1 MRQFQ
6 LRRRRAESTAGASVT
21 SVLEALHQ
29 RVSATRRGAAAG
41 SSVAP
46 DAAAPDG
53 GGADGG
59 GAEPPWYE
67 LAAPLLLSESGR
79 LSLASFFVLFESFF
93 KLNAG
98 FPGSGLAA
106 GLSKCFSE
114 AGALA
119 GGLEVPPPMGKGDG
133 LNFINLNYC
142 RLEFM

>member
-21 SVLEALHQ
+21 SVLEALHHHQ
-29 RVSATRRGAAAG
+29 RVPATRRGAAAG

-67 LAAPLLLSESGR
+67 LVAPLLRYSLLGLLDPLALFGLMTAAVVR
-79 LSLASFFVLFESFF
+79 LVGIRVRVGVRVRVRVRVRARAS
-93 KLNAG
+93 
-98 FPGSGLAA
+98 
-106 GLSKCFSE
+106 
-114 AGALA
+114 
-119 GGLEVPPPMGKGDG
+119 
-133 LNFINLNYC
+133 
-142 RLEFM
+142 

>member
-59 GAEPPWYE
+59 GADGGGADGGGAEPPWYE
-67 LAAPLLLSESGR
+67 LVAPLLRYSLLGLLDPLALFGLMTAAVVR
-79 LSLASFFVLFESFF
+79 LVRVRVRVGVRVRVRVRVRARAS
-93 KLNAG
+93 
-98 FPGSGLAA
+98 
-106 GLSKCFSE
+106 
-114 AGALA
+114 
-119 GGLEVPPPMGKGDG
+119 
-133 LNFINLNYC
+133 
-142 RLEFM
+142 

>member
-6 LRRRRAESTAGASVT
+6 LRRRRAESIAGASVT

-29 RVSATRRGAAAG
+29 RVPATRRGAAAG

-67 LAAPLLLSESGR
+67 LAAPLLRYALLG
-79 LSLASFFVLFESFF
+79 LLDPLALF
-93 KLNAG
+93 
-98 FPGSGLAA
+98 GLMTAA
-106 GLSKCFSE
+106 VVHLVRVRVRVSVRVRVRVRARAS
-114 AGALA
+114 
-119 GGLEVPPPMGKGDG
+119 
-133 LNFINLNYC
+133 
-142 RLEFM
+142 

>member
-29 RVSATRRGAAAG
+29 RVPATRRGAAAG

-53 GGADGG
+53 GGTDGG

-67 LAAPLLLSESGR
+67 LVAPLLRYSLLGLLDPLALFGLMTAAVVR
-79 LSLASFFVLFESFF
+79 LVGIRVRVGVRVRVRVRVRARAS
-93 KLNAG
+93 
-98 FPGSGLAA
+98 
-106 GLSKCFSE
+106 
-114 AGALA
+114 
-119 GGLEVPPPMGKGDG
+119 
-133 LNFINLNYC
+133 
-142 RLEFM
+142 

>member
-6 LRRRRAESTAGASVT
+6 LRRRRAEWTAGASVT

-29 RVSATRRGAAAG
+29 RVPATRRGAAAG

-67 LAAPLLLSESGR
+67 LVAPLLRYSLLGLLDPLALFGLMTAAVVR
-79 LSLASFFVLFESFF
+79 LVGIRVRVGVRVRVRVRVRARAS
-93 KLNAG
+93 
-98 FPGSGLAA
+98 
-106 GLSKCFSE
+106 
-114 AGALA
+114 
-119 GGLEVPPPMGKGDG
+119 
-133 LNFINLNYC
+133 
-142 RLEFM
+142 

>member
-29 RVSATRRGAAAG
+29 RVPATRRGAAAG

-59 GAEPPWYE
+59 GADGGGADGGGAEPPWYE
-67 LAAPLLLSESGR
+67 LVAPLLRYSLLGLLDPLALFGLMTAAVVR
-79 LSLASFFVLFESFF
+79 LVRVRVRVGVRVRVRAR
-93 KLNAG
+93 AR
-98 FPGSGLAA
+98 A
-106 GLSKCFSE
+106 C
-114 AGALA
+114 
-119 GGLEVPPPMGKGDG
+119 
-133 LNFINLNYC
+133 
-142 RLEFM
+142 

>member
-59 GAEPPWYE
+59 GADGGGADGGGAEPPWYE
-67 LAAPLLLSESGR
+67 LVAPLLRYSLLGLLDPLALFGLMTAAVVR
-79 LSLASFFVLFESFF
+79 LVRVRVRVGVRVRVRAR
-93 KLNAG
+93 AR
-98 FPGSGLAA
+98 A
-106 GLSKCFSE
+106 C
-114 AGALA
+114 
-119 GGLEVPPPMGKGDG
+119 
-133 LNFINLNYC
+133 
-142 RLEFM
+142 

>member
-46 DAAAPDG
+46 DAAAPGAAAPDAAAPDG

-67 LAAPLLLSESGR
+67 LAAPLLRYALLGLLDPLALFGLMTAAVVR
-79 LSLASFFVLFESFF
+79 LVGVRVRVSVRVRVRVRVRARAS
-93 KLNAG
+93 
-98 FPGSGLAA
+98 
-106 GLSKCFSE
+106 
-114 AGALA
+114 
-119 GGLEVPPPMGKGDG
+119 
-133 LNFINLNYC
+133 
-142 RLEFM
+142 

>member
-21 SVLEALHQ
+21 SVLEAMYQ

-59 GAEPPWYE
+59 GADGGGADGGGAEPPWYE
-67 LAAPLLLSESGR
+67 LVAPLLRYSLLGLLDPLALFGLMTAAVVR
-79 LSLASFFVLFESFF
+79 LVRVRVRVGVRVRVRAR
-93 KLNAG
+93 AR
-98 FPGSGLAA
+98 A
-106 GLSKCFSE
+106 C
-114 AGALA
+114 
-119 GGLEVPPPMGKGDG
+119 
-133 LNFINLNYC
+133 
-142 RLEFM
+142 

>member
-29 RVSATRRGAAAG
+29 RVPATRRGAAAG

-59 GAEPPWYE
+59 GADGSGADGGGADGGGAEPPWYE
-67 LAAPLLLSESGR
+67 LVAPLLRYSLLGLLDPLALFGLMTAAVVR
-79 LSLASFFVLFESFF
+79 LVRVRVRVSVRVRVRVRAR
-93 KLNAG
+93 AR
-98 FPGSGLAA
+98 A
-106 GLSKCFSE
+106 C
-114 AGALA
+114 
-119 GGLEVPPPMGKGDG
+119 
-133 LNFINLNYC
+133 
-142 RLEFM
+142 

>member
-29 RVSATRRGAAAG
+29 RVPATRRGAAAG

-59 GAEPPWYE
+59 GADGGGAEPPWYE
-67 LAAPLLLSESGR
+67 LVAPLLRYSLLGLLDPLALFGLMTAAVVR
-79 LSLASFFVLFESFF
+79 LVRVRVRVSVRVRVRVRAR
-93 KLNAG
+93 AR
-98 FPGSGLAA
+98 A
-106 GLSKCFSE
+106 C
-114 AGALA
+114 
-119 GGLEVPPPMGKGDG
+119 
-133 LNFINLNYC
+133 
-142 RLEFM
+142 

>member
-29 RVSATRRGAAAG
+29 RVPATRRGAAAG

-59 GAEPPWYE
+59 GADGGGADGGGAEPPWYE
-67 LAAPLLLSESGR
+67 LVAPLLRYSLLGLLDPLALFGLMTAAVVR
-79 LSLASFFVLFESFF
+79 LVRVRVRVSVRVRVRVRAR
-93 KLNAG
+93 AR
-98 FPGSGLAA
+98 A
-106 GLSKCFSE
+106 C
-114 AGALA
+114 
-119 GGLEVPPPMGKGDG
+119 
-133 LNFINLNYC
+133 
-142 RLEFM
+142 

>member
-67 LAAPLLLSESGR
+67 LVAPLLRYSLLGLLDPLALFGLMTAAVVR
-79 LSLASFFVLFESFF
+79 LVGVRVRVSVRVRVRVRVRARAS
-93 KLNAG
+93 
-98 FPGSGLAA
+98 
-106 GLSKCFSE
+106 
-114 AGALA
+114 
-119 GGLEVPPPMGKGDG
+119 
-133 LNFINLNYC
+133 
-142 RLEFM
+142 

>member
-29 RVSATRRGAAAG
+29 RVPATRRGAAAG

-67 LAAPLLLSESGR
+67 LVAPLLRYSLLGLLDPLALFGLMTAAVVR
-79 LSLASFFVLFESFF
+79 LVGIRVRVGVRVRVRVRVRARAS
-93 KLNAG
+93 
-98 FPGSGLAA
+98 
-106 GLSKCFSE
+106 
-114 AGALA
+114 
-119 GGLEVPPPMGKGDG
+119 
-133 LNFINLNYC
+133 
-142 RLEFM
+142 

>member
-6 LRRRRAESTAGASVT
+6 LRRRRAESIAGASVT

-29 RVSATRRGAAAG
+29 RVPATRRGAAAG

-67 LAAPLLLSESGR
+67 LVAPLLRYSLLGLLDPLALFGLMTAAVVR
-79 LSLASFFVLFESFF
+79 LVRVRFRVGVRVRVRARARAS
-93 KLNAG
+93 
-98 FPGSGLAA
+98 
-106 GLSKCFSE
+106 
-114 AGALA
+114 
-119 GGLEVPPPMGKGDG
+119 
-133 LNFINLNYC
+133 
-142 RLEFM
+142 